1 MYKRQVS
8 TWGLLHDSLRLSLDG
23 VPVGIDTQQIQ
34 QLIVEQ
40 PGVES
45 CHHLHIWA
53 ISTTETA
60 LTAHVVVDDI
70 AKMEEIKHRIKEA
83 LEAAG
88 IHHATLEIEGEEVT
102 CSTEC
107 CED

>member
-1 MYKRQVS
+1 M
-8 TWGLLHDSLRLSLDG
+8 
-23 VPVGIDTQQIQ
+23 
-34 QLIVEQ
+34 
-40 PGVES
+40 
-45 CHHLHIWA
+45 
-53 ISTTETA
+53 
-60 LTAHVVVDDI
+60 TAHVVVDDI

-102 CSTEC
+102 CSKEC